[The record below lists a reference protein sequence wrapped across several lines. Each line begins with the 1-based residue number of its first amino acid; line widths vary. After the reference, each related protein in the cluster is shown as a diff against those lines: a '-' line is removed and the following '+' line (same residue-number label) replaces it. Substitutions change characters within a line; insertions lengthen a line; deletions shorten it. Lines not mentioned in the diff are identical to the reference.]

1 MPENQDIGNWR
12 GSGIDWFENI
22 VAIRKEKR
30 YRTESRW
37 RSGRI
42 KNGPTRPRIWD
53 TKFKSPAF
61 ERTCDYCGELF
72 VTKRETQRFDKQ
84 ECHNLWWKWWSQ
96 TNLSA

>member
-37 RSGRI
+37 RTLAQRPDQERAHTP
-42 KNGPTRPRIWD
+42 KNLGH
-53 TKFKSPAF
+53 
-61 ERTCDYCGELF
+61 E
-72 VTKRETQRFDKQ
+72 V
-84 ECHNLWWKWWSQ
+84 
-96 TNLSA
+96 